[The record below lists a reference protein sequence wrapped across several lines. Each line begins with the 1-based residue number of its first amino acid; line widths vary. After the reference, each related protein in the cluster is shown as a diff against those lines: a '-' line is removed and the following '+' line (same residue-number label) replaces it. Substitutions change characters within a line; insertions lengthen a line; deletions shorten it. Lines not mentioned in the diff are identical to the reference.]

1 MKSVSYRPC
10 SAIVAFFLAAFLVPS
25 GFAQTDIPITADD
38 IIAQAVKRAQSPANH
53 ELRPSYRYSKHTVFE
68 ELDGSGRLKEHREK
82 LYDVRVES
90 GWTRLKLVELNGQ
103 PLSAAEQQKRDAE
116 DLQQRQKLS
125 DSASSKKSD
134 ERENFLTA
142 DLVARYKFTL
152 LRQVVVDGRDTYEIA
167 FAPRSAKL
175 PVNHL
180 TDRFLNQVAGT
191 VWIDATEFEIAR
203 AEIHLQGEV
212 SLWGGV
218 VGTLTQC
225 SYSLKRV
232 REPDGVWFNGDS
244 HGFFQGRKLLEPM
257 LIRTRSDSTGFQK
270 LDLAFK

>member
-1 MKSVSYRPC
+1 MKSVSYR
-10 SAIVAFFLAAFLVPS
+10 SLSVFIGLFLAGWSVPKIS
-25 GFAQTDIPITADD
+25 AQTNAALTADG
-38 IIAQAVKRAQSPANH
+38 IITRAVERAQSPANH
-53 ELRPSYRYSKHTVFE
+53 ELRPSYRYAKHTVFE

-82 LYDVRVES
+82 RYDVRVES
-90 GWTRLKLVELNGQ
+90 GWTQLKLVELNGQ

-125 DSASSKKSD
+125 DSSSGKKSD

-142 DLVARYKFTL
+142 DLVNRYKFTL

-191 VWIDATEFEIAR
+191 VWIDASEFEIAR

-212 SLWGGV
+212 SLWGGM

-257 LIRTRSDSTGFQK
+257 LIRTRSDSTDFQK